1 MVPSCQGWRSISER
15 PRLRSTW
22 GRLSLMSEDW
32 WGVGWG
38 ADSLFQA
45 CPPGLEEIGPNFMLC
60 HVST

>member
-15 PRLRSTW
+15 PRLRSKW
-22 GRLSLMSEDW
+22 GPLSLMSEDW
-32 WGVGWG
+32 WGGRVGG
-38 ADSLFQA
+38 SLFQA